1 MKPTRAAWL
10 FAAGLAWLVLRAVL
24 VQAVPLLRTDQL
36 TERGGLLLVVPL
48 ISVAASLT
56 IPLFF
61 GSFLLHHDFS
71 HRPLFRTVA
80 IAAALSSLGSFGL
93 VVVSFVANVLG
104 GSPTESGIIF
114 AAPWL
119 YQLIPLFFVGSLVPF
134 LAVFAKQSEFGAG
147 LRRAA
152 TAGAVGS
159 LVSTV
164 MIVAWVIHSRVEGAL
179 TWYPAV
185 SQGWVA
191 KILGLAAAGT
201 LLWFLET
208 FAVSYDS
215 TTEGV
220 EPG

>member
-10 FAAGLAWLVLRAVL
+10 FAAGLAWLVLRVIL
-24 VQAVPLLRTDQL
+24 VQAVPMLRTGQV
-36 TERGGLLLVVPL
+36 TQHGGFLLIVPL
-48 ISVAASLT
+48 LSVAASLT
-56 IPLFF
+56 VPLFF

-71 HRPLFRTVA
+71 NRRFFRGAT
-80 IAAALSSLGSFGL
+80 IAAAVSSLVSFAL
-93 VVVSFVANVLG
+93 VVASSIASVRG
-104 GSPTESGIIF
+104 GSLAGTRIISS
-114 AAPWL
+114 APWL
-119 YQLIPLFFVGSLVPF
+119 YQAIPILFIGALVLF
-134 LAVFAKQSEFGAG
+134 LAVFAKQSEVGAS

-159 LVSTV
+159 LVSV
-164 MIVAWVIHSRVEGAL
+164 LMIVAWVIHLRVEGAL

-191 KILGLAAAGT
+191 KILGLAAAGS

-220 EPG
+220 DPG